1 MKGMDLQMAQKKRIR
16 DRLFPEGGKIRSYL
30 RTANRFV
37 KSMFSIDY
45 LKEQK
50 NKIKEKGWRVTWIE
64 MKRYMVM
71 GTAAEP
77 ENLYQIWIEKN
88 EPTKEELQEQKNTKF
103 KINPKISI
111 IIPMYNTPVNFFEE
125 LVDNL
130 IGQTYSNWE
139 LCLADGSPE
148 ENKELEKIYKKDER
162 IKYKFI
168 GENKGIAGN
177 TNEALSLVTG
187 DFVALLDHDDLLPL
201 FSLYEIVK
209 CINENPD
216 VEFIYTD
223 EDKFEKLGGKRYDPY
238 FKSDFAPDTLRANNF
253 ICHFSVFKKELM
265 DKLGGFRS
273 EYDGAQDYDILLRM
287 SEETNKIVHIPKI
300 LYHWR
305 VHALSTAKA
314 GGTAKPYAYEA
325 GIKAIQDHINRL
337 GLKGTVEQGNTLG
350 TYKINYEVI
359 GNPKV
364 SIIIPN
370 KDYINTLKVC
380 LNSLKKLTTYENY
393 EIIVVENN
401 SEESETFDY
410 YKKIDGKDKIKVV
423 YFPEKEFNYSK
434 IINFG
439 VKNSTGDYIIQL
451 NNDTELMTPNWIQE
465 MLGFAQREDVGAVGV
480 ELFYPDNTIQHAG
493 IIIGIGGVAGHV
505 FKNLPKGIH
514 GYFSKDAMIQ
524 NLSAVTAACI
534 MTPKS
539 IYYDVDC
546 MDEKFKVA
554 FNDVDFCL
562 KIREKGKLIVYNPF
576 IQFKHYESKS
586 RGFEDTP
593 EKKARFQTE
602 IDRFH
607 DKWQSVLDKGDPYYN
622 INLRLDNDQ
631 CAIRTEK
638 VEY

>member
-1 MKGMDLQMAQKKRIR
+1 MSQKKRIR

-37 KSMFSIDY
+37 KSIFSITY

-77 ENLYQIWIEKN
+77 ENLYQMWIENN
-88 EPTKEELQEQKNTKF
+88 EPSKEELEEQRNTKF

-111 IIPMYNTPVNFFEE
+111 IIPMYNTPINFFEE
-125 LVDNL
+125 LVNNL
-130 IGQTYSNWE
+130 IDQTYTNWE

-148 ENKELEKIYKKDER
+148 KNEKLEKIYKKDER

-187 DFVALLDHDDLLPL
+187 DFVALLDHDDLLPI

-273 EYDGAQDYDILLRM
+273 KYDGAQDYDILLRM
-287 SEETNKIVHIPKI
+287 SEETNNIIHIPKI

-305 VHALSTAKA
+305 VHSLSTAKS

-325 GIKAIQDHINRL
+325 GIKAIQDHIDRI
-337 GLKGTVEQGNTLG
+337 GLKGTVESGNTLG
-350 TYKINYEVI
+350 TYKVNYEI
-359 GNPKV
+359 QGNPKV
-364 SIIIPN
+364 SIVIPN
-370 KDYINTLKVC
+370 KDYVKTLKVC
-380 LNSLKKLTTYENY
+380 INSIKKLTTYENY
-393 EIIVVENN
+393 EIIIVENN
-401 SEESETFDY
+401 SEENETFEY

-439 VKNSTGDYIIQL
+439 VKNSTGDYIVQL
-451 NNDTELMTPNWIQE
+451 NNDTELLTPNWLQE
-465 MLGFAQREDVGAVGV
+465 MLGFAQRDDVGAVGA

-539 IYYDVDC
+539 IYDEVGY

-562 KIREKGKLIVYNPF
+562 KIRQTGKLIVYNPYV
-576 IQFKHYESKS
+576 QFTHYESKS

-593 EKKARFQTE
+593 EKKKRFQSE
-602 IDRFH
+602 VDRFH

-638 VEY
+638 VKY